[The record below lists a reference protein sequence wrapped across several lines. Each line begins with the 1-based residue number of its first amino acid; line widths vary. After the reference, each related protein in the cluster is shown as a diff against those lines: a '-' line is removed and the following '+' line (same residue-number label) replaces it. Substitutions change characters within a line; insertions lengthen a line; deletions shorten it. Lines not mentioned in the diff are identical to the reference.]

1 MTHSK
6 KLAVQKQKKQVYLS
20 PLQGYKDPWL
30 AVNLSMFFPGLG
42 QLYAG
47 KVLRGLIWLI
57 TQVFLIIYACWSI
70 FAAEGQTMTGLLCLS
85 LAVSLYLGNILDAH
99 LCVYYQYQSQI
110 GEKIPRKRKNPWF
123 GMFASRILPG
133 LGHFYNQQSFTGLFF
148 LSTALVFLQLE
159 NKFSTFLIVPPTLT
173 AIATYHAYITF
184 PYSQD
189 KFHLSQRSLM
199 AIMVGLIFIWGLI
212 SPQIPNWIDQ
222 KLELF
227 VIPSESMQ
235 PTLEV
240 NDRVFVQESVSYKPQ
255 RGEIVVF
262 QPSETIKAIDPQPGD
277 FYIKRVIATPG
288 EKVAISQ
295 GIVYINEQP
304 LQEDYIAELPNYDL
318 AGVIVPPNCYFML
331 GDNRNNSFDS
341 HIWGF
346 LPQEDIFGRAYKVY
360 WPSERVKSL
369 IADN

>member
-1 MTHSK
+1 MTHTK
-6 KLAVQKQKKQVYLS
+6 KLSLLQQKKQVYFS
-20 PLQGYKDPWL
+20 PIQGYKDPWL

-47 KVLRGLIWLI
+47 KALRGLIWLI
-57 TQVFLIIYACWSI
+57 TEIFLIIYAFWSI
-70 FAAEGQTMTGLLCLS
+70 FAPEGQTMTGLLCLS
-85 LAVSLYLGNILDAH
+85 LAISLYLGNILDAH
-99 LCVYYQYQSQI
+99 LSVYYQYQSKI

-123 GMFASRILPG
+123 GVFASRILPG
-133 LGHFYNQQSFTGLFF
+133 LGHFYNQQSVSGVFF

-159 NKFSTFLIVPPTLT
+159 NKFSTLLVVPPILA

-184 PYSQD
+184 PHAKE
-189 KFHLSQRSLM
+189 KFHLSQRSLV
-199 AIMVGLIFIWGLI
+199 AIMVGLIFIWGII
-212 SPQIPNWIDQ
+212 SSQIPNWIDQ

-235 PTLEV
+235 PTLEIH
-240 NDRVFVQESVSYKPQ
+240 DRVFVEESLSYKPQ
-255 RGEIVVF
+255 RGDIVVF
-262 QPSETIKAIDPQPGD
+262 RPSETIKAIDPQPGE

-288 EKVAISQ
+288 EKVEMRN
-295 GIVYINEQP
+295 GIVYINDIP
-304 LQEDYIAELPNYDL
+304 LKEDYIAELPNYDL
-318 AGVIVPPNCYFML
+318 EAVIVPENHYFML

-346 LPQEDIFGRAYKVY
+346 LPEEDIFGQAYKVY